1 MRNGQTQVV
10 DGVQIAVDLGNVVEF
25 QQHMFVVHDYS
36 SLKTMAGSIRVARR
50 TGGMEAMTTEDG
62 GAQHTRQH
70 IADSSAEQTAD
81 QAVDAGFHV
90 EFDADGA

>member
-1 MRNGQTQVV
+1 MIIPPSKRWRGRYGWHGGPAEWSD
-10 DGVQIAVDLGNVVEF
+10 DGDRHAQQQRAGAEQPVEA
-25 QQHMFVVHDYS
+25 DR
-36 SLKTMAGSIRVARR
+36 A
-50 TGGMEAMTTEDG
+50 TEDG